1 MVNAKAMI
9 SSLTSVE
16 KENPEGKLNFCSF
29 CGVTCET
36 NMCQREDDSC
46 QSLENQ
52 VTSYPG

>member
-1 MVNAKAMI
+1 MVNAKAMF